1 MQYKVEL
8 LQEVN
13 LKESSLSRI
22 LTKMDVYDC
31 GILTA
36 FRNNYSKKENLERNK
51 KLLANI
57 YYHRFDAIKVYG
69 AYIENYDP
77 NNKKDQKEV
86 IEESFFVIDSKKTG
100 NLKKFLTLAGSA
112 FLQDSIIFIP
122 ENTKKAILIGTSPW
136 GNASI
141 WPEKGQ
147 EIEFSKMKI
156 GTENEFMTKVKNKPF
171 YFFEKM
177 EPCGLQK
184 PHNMMSAM
192 AMSHYVDKTLKE
204 AMNG

>member
-8 LQEVN
+8 LQEKSLN
-13 LKESSLSRI
+13 ESSLSRI
-22 LTKMDVYDC
+22 LKKMGEYDC
-31 GILTA
+31 GIITA
-36 FRNNYSKKENLERNK
+36 FRHNFSKKENLERNK

-57 YYHRFDAIKVYG
+57 YHHRFDAVKVYG

-77 NNKKDQKEV
+77 NNKSNQKEV

-122 ENTKKAILIGTSPW
+122 NNTKKATLIGTSPW
-136 GNASI
+136 SNNSI
-141 WPEKGQ
+141 WPERGQ

-171 YFFEKM
+171 YFFEKV
-177 EPCGLQK
+177 EPCDFAK
-184 PHNMMSAM
+184 PYNMMSAM
-192 AMSHYVDKTLKE
+192 AMSYYVDKALKE
-204 AMNG
+204 EMNG